1 MAEGCDVSGG
11 AGIDSLA
18 NYGDDSGRQRKSAQ
32 PTIDGKL
39 MIDPSTERE

>member
-1 MAEGCDVSGG
+1 MAVGCDVSGG
-11 AGIDSLA
+11 ARIDSLA